1 MMIKWPF
8 QKVVPF
14 LIDQTLET
22 LSVIL
27 PEQQSGF
34 VLIVLEIK
42 VINLLIVN
50 NDWSSKL
57 FCTNRFKSIYF
68 RFNEMSQ
75 EILIFIRSLAQSA
88 WDIPYLNRKIFLF
101 RHQIF
106 KSDFFVIRFLL
117 NSSVVKSDN
126 EIGKF

>member
-8 QKVVPF
+8 QKVVSF

-22 LSVIL
+22 LSVRL

-50 NDWSSKL
+50 ND
-57 FCTNRFKSIYF
+57 
-68 RFNEMSQ
+68 
-75 EILIFIRSLAQSA
+75 
-88 WDIPYLNRKIFLF
+88 
-101 RHQIF
+101 
-106 KSDFFVIRFLL
+106 
-117 NSSVVKSDN
+117 
-126 EIGKF
+126 